1 MSYINSKEKIKTT
14 KMKRI
19 ALGLLAALATLA
31 PAANAKYVDK
41 HGNTFYTPEDFTGAH
56 AVIVEQLYEIG
67 VPVVDGRGT
76 DLCENEN
83 ILGWYTGQKDFMVIC
98 YGDYNLRAETLTH
111 EAVHVVQDCRD
122 GLSNHTLEDP
132 TNESVRFWA
141 RNMGRKAD
149 LIVNTYDE
157 EDWAIEAEAFYY
169 ETRPAA
175 VSDDLHR
182 SCGATEWK

>member
-1 MSYINSKEKIKTT
+1 
-14 KMKRI
+14 MKRI
-19 ALGLLAALATLA
+19 AIGVLAALATLA

-41 HGNTFYTPEDFTGAH
+41 HGNTFYTPDDFTGAH

-76 DLCENEN
+76 DLCPEEN

-132 TNESVRFWA
+132 SNEDVKFWA
-141 RNMGRKAD
+141 RRIGRKAD
-149 LIVNTYDE
+149 LIVSQYEE

-182 SCGATEWK
+182 ACGATEWK